1 MTRPKLILGVLAAAC
16 VGTLLW
22 YAWLI
27 LAADLPRGATIATW
41 VLWLFSAAA
50 VVTLVAYAREFL
62 AHREAVGREAS
73 WKPLPSLVLLWI
85 GGLTAMVSFSFVL
98 PDKAP
103 ADGADDPAATSTS
116 LTGQQ
121 VDSASS
127 STDGTRTATTASRS
141 SSQRTPVPVSTA
153 ASTDSSATSTGSSS
167 STSTDA
173 STSSTSS
180 TATKSKPTKTHPGTG
195 SPTRSTTST
204 GAPLVSVTLPPPP
217 G

>member
-50 VVTLVAYAREFL
+50 VATLVAYAREFL

-85 GGLTAMVSFSFVL
+85 GGLTAMVSFAFVL
-98 PDKAP
+98 PGKAP
-103 ADGADDPAATSTS
+103 ADSAEDPAAPGAS
-116 LTGQQ
+116 LSAQQ
-121 VDSASS
+121 SD
-127 STDGTRTATTASRS
+127 ATTTSAAEDARSTTTTSRS
-141 SSQRTPVPVSTA
+141 SSPRTPAPVSTS
-153 ASTDSSATSTGSSS
+153 ASTTPSATGGGSSS
-167 STSTDA
+167 STSTSA
-173 STSSTSS
+173 STPASTTS
-180 TATKSKPTKTHPGTG
+180 TVTTTHHGTG
-195 SPTRSTTST
+195 SPTTRPT
-204 GAPLVSVTLPPPP
+204 GGPLISITLPPPP
-217 G
+217 R

>member
-41 VLWLFSAAA
+41 VLWLFSTAA

-73 WKPLPSLVLLWI
+73 WKPLPSLVLLWV
-85 GGLTAMVSFSFVL
+85 GGLTAMVSFAFVL

-103 ADGADDPAATSTS
+103 ADGADDPATTSAS
-116 LTGQQ
+116 LTAQQ
-121 VDSASS
+121 VDSSSS
-127 STDGTRTATTASRS
+127 STGGARTTTTTSRS
-141 SSQRTPVPVSTA
+141 SSPRTPAPVSTA
-153 ASTDSSATSTGSSS
+153 ASTSPSATSSSSS
-167 STSTDA
+167 STATDA
-173 STSSTSS
+173 STSS
-180 TATKSKPTKTHPGTG
+180 TATKSKPTKTHGTG
-195 SPTRSTTST
+195 SPTRSTTS
-204 GAPLVSVTLPPPP
+204 GPLISITLPPPP
-217 G
+217 R

>member
-141 SSQRTPVPVSTA
+141 SSQRPVPVSTA

-180 TATKSKPTKTHPGTG
+180 TATKSKPTKTHGTG
-195 SPTRSTTST
+195 SPTRSTTS
-204 GAPLVSVTLPPPP
+204 GPLISITLPPPP
-217 G
+217 R